1 MIAINYPLVVFASVL
16 VAVIF
21 TTMIAAILVARL
33 THFDRRY
40 VQCGFTAE
48 VDFVPGE
55 RKVQCSLYMGHKTN
69 FHEYWPQVHQASGV
83 SSPLRMAMQWRA
95 R

>member
-48 VDFVPGE
+48 VDFVSRGE
-55 RKVQCSLYMGHKTN
+55 KGAVLTLHGAQDEL
-69 FHEYWPQVHQASGV
+69 P
-83 SSPLRMAMQWRA
+83 
-95 R
+95 